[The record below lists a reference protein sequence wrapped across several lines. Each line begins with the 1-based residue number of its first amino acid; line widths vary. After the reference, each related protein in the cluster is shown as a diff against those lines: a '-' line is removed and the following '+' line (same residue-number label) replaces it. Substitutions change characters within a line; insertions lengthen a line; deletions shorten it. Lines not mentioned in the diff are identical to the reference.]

1 MRRDFQLRYNDMLAS
16 TYLHTLQKRLRRNY
30 PQRFDQQLVNL
41 IETCKE
47 EKAVE
52 CALGR
57 L

>member
-1 MRRDFQLRYNDMLAS
+1 MYRDFQLRYNDMLAS

-30 PQRFDQQLVNL
+30 PKRFDQQLVNL